1 MSVKIVLEF
10 TDEERQLA
18 EHAFKGVEYYAAL
31 CAIREHLRSKLK
43 YGNLTETQYD
53 VLSDVQVFLRDAT
66 EGLLDD

>member
-1 MSVKIVLEF
+1 MKIVLEF

-18 EHAFKGVEYYAAL
+18 EHAFKGTQYYAAL
-31 CAIREHLRSKLK
+31 CDIREHLRSKLK

>member
-18 EHAFKGVEYYAAL
+18 EHAFKGIEYYSAL
-31 CAIREHLRSKLK
+31 HDIREHLRSKLK

-53 VLSDVQVFLRDAT
+53 VVSDIQVFLREVT

>member
-1 MSVKIVLEF
+1 MKIVLEF

-31 CAIREHLRSKLK
+31 HDVREHLRSKLK
-43 YGNLTETQYD
+43 YGNLTESQYD
-53 VLSDVQVFLRDAT
+53 VLSDVQVCLRDVT